1 MQQKDTLIDAV
12 LEDSGLTLEQLA
24 ALCSVEP
31 EWIVRHIEE
40 GLLEIDPLPQQ
51 PNEWRFS
58 STCLLR
64 VRRIVVLERDFEA
77 VPELAALVADMQEEL
92 DTLRRRLRRAGLE

>member
-1 MQQKDTLIDAV
+1 MKQQDTLIDAV

-24 ALCSVEP
+24 AICAVEP
-31 EWIVRHIEE
+31 DWIVRHIEE
-40 GLLEIDPLPQQ
+40 GLLDPLPQHS
-51 PNEWRFS
+51 NEWRFS
-58 STCLLR
+58 STSLLR

-77 VPELAALVADMQEEL
+77 VPEMAALVADMQEEL

>member
-1 MQQKDTLIDAV
+1 MQPQDTQIDAV
-12 LEDSGLTLEQLA
+12 LEDGGLTLEQLA

-31 EWIVRHIEE
+31 EWIVHHIEE
-40 GLLEIDPLPQQ
+40 GLLEPLPRPSSQ
-51 PNEWRFS
+51 WRFT
-58 STCLLR
+58 STHLLR

-77 VPELAALVADMQEEL
+77 VPELAALVADMQEEI

>member
-1 MQQKDTLIDAV
+1 MHKQDNLIDAV

-24 ALCSVEP
+24 ALCAVEP

-40 GLLEIDPLPQQ
+40 GLLEPLPQHSK
-51 PNEWRFS
+51 EWRFS
-58 STCLLR
+58 STSLLR

-77 VPELAALVADMQEEL
+77 VPELAALVADMQEEI
-92 DTLRRRLRRAGLE
+92 DALRRRLRRAGLE